1 MSDQNKIISLRN
13 LDRVE
18 QRNVSNSNEV
28 RSRRKLS
35 DDDLASAIQQ
45 QSQIQQ
51 YVKNGLEY
59 ITNGEYVTPF
69 GNPINQRNDSGEF
82 ILIEPTDDFDVDNQ
96 NYFIESNYEQFQNK
110 SINSNIDT
118 QFKYFKFPPTVTVTP
133 ITEITAPEI
142 DLEIND
148 DLKAYS
154 DAVLEALAANAA
166 ASEASQEGGGSQAG
180 SGNGFSIINVT
191 DNIYLSFNYIIRE
204 GNRVNPA
211 VFPAEQI
218 LRTGFN
224 WPDNKFLGE
233 SESALQK
240 IAGTAAIGFAIGGA
254 IGGALFF
261 APVVT
266 LSAPAAGLVGGALVG
281 LVSNGGL
288 KTDKNYV
295 TISYELSGQYETG
308 ADENGSPYGLRA
320 LFVRGSSDSALTG
333 KELYNKAKQA
343 DKDKNYKRL
352 NSDLKT
358 VSGLDDNGE
367 TASVTYGYIQI
378 QTPTNKYEDDYYLV
392 IEVGTG
398 ADAKD
403 FTGIEGTRTV
413 LGPITTV
420 KAKSKDKDGKTE
432 LEIKNKNNSDP
443 DFEYINTF
451 EV

>member
-1 MSDQNKIISLRN
+1 MSNQNKIISLRN
-13 LDRVE
+13 LDRVG
-18 QRNVSNSNEV
+18 QPNQTQGNKPSA
-28 RSRRKLS
+28 
-35 DDDLASAIQQ
+35 DDLASVIQQ
-45 QSQIQQ
+45 YSQIQQ

-59 ITNGEYVTPF
+59 ITNGEYVTPA
-69 GNPINQRNDSGEF
+69 GKPINQRNEGGEF
-82 ILIEPTDDFDVDNQ
+82 ILIESTADFGVDNQ

-110 SINSNIDT
+110 SINDNIDT

-166 ASEASQEGGGSQAG
+166 AQEAAQEDGGTQEG

-204 GNRVNPA
+204 YNTQAPIL
-211 VFPAEQI
+211 FPAEQI

-240 IAGTAAIGFAIGGA
+240 IAGTAAILAVGGAVGGA

-261 APVVT
+261 APVVGI

-281 LVSNGGL
+281 LVANGGL

-308 ADENGSPYGLRA
+308 VDENGSPYGLRA

-333 KELYNKAKQA
+333 KDLYNKAKQA

-352 NSDLKT
+352 NSDLRT
-358 VSGLDDNGE
+358 VSGVDDNGE

-378 QTPTNKYEDDYYLV
+378 QSPTNKYEDDYYLI

-420 KAKSKDKDGKTE
+420 KAKVKDEDGKTK

-451 EV
+451 SI

>member
-1 MSDQNKIISLRN
+1 MSNQNKIISLRN
-13 LDRVE
+13 LDRVG
-18 QRNVSNSNEV
+18 QPNQTQGNKPSA
-28 RSRRKLS
+28 
-35 DDDLASAIQQ
+35 DDLASVIQQ
-45 QSQIQQ
+45 YSQIQQ

-59 ITNGEYVTPF
+59 ITNGEYVTPA
-69 GNPINQRNDSGEF
+69 GKPINQRNEGGEF
-82 ILIEPTDDFDVDNQ
+82 ILIESTADFGVDNQ

-110 SINSNIDT
+110 SINDNIDT

-166 ASEASQEGGGSQAG
+166 AQEAAQEDGGTQEG

-204 GNRVNPA
+204 YNTQAPIL
-211 VFPAEQI
+211 FPAEQI

-240 IAGTAAIGFAIGGA
+240 IAGTAAILAVGGAVGGA

-261 APVVT
+261 APVVGI

-281 LVSNGGL
+281 LVANGGL

-308 ADENGSPYGLRA
+308 VDENGSPYGLRA

-333 KELYNKAKQA
+333 KDLYNKAKQA

-352 NSDLKT
+352 NSDLRT
-358 VSGLDDNGE
+358 VSGVDDNGE

-378 QTPTNKYEDDYYLV
+378 QSPTNKYEDDYYLI

-420 KAKSKDKDGKTE
+420 KAKVKDKDGKTK

-451 EV
+451 SI